1 LSDFSRFAH
10 DGKNEH
16 VPAGQY
22 FFRSGEQGDEM
33 FVVTSGEVEIIVGDT
48 LVETVHPGGM
58 FGEMALIDHRERS
71 ADVIAKTDADVVVI
85 DTERFRALVASDPS
99 FALEVMKIMVDRLRR
114 LDALL

>member
-1 LSDFSRFAH
+1 VTDFLRLAS

-22 FFRSGEQGDEM
+22 FFRAGEHGSEM
-33 FVVTSGEVEIIVGDT
+33 YLVTDGEAEIIVGET
-48 LVETVHPGGM
+48 LVETVRPGGI

-71 ADVIAKTDADVVVI
+71 ADVIAKSDTEVVVI
-85 DTERFRALVASDPS
+85 DADRFRTLVASDPS
-99 FALEVMKIMVDRLRR
+99 FALEVMKVMADRLRR